1 MGDGD
6 EVGNIVNKC
15 VVAACYTCLVCAI
28 FGQILIRCIER
39 ESSRRE
45 SSRREQNVVHPV

>member
-1 MGDGD
+1 MGD
-6 EVGNIVNKC
+6 EVGDIVKNC
-15 VVAACYTCLVCAI
+15 VVAACFTCLVCAI

-45 SSRREQNVVHPV
+45 SSRRQDNVVHPV

>member
-15 VVAACYTCLVCAI
+15 VVAACFTCLVCAI
-28 FGQILIRCIER
+28 LGQILIRYMER
-39 ESSRRE
+39 ESSRR
-45 SSRREQNVVHPV
+45 QNNVVHPV